1 MKKGY
6 SLLECMVA
14 LGLMAVVT
22 LTIASLFLGGQ
33 ASTVHTLEG
42 SRGSQVAE
50 LEMSHLKG
58 LPFAELEALI
68 TTPAAARQEKLD
80 NCDFQVESR
89 VSRVN
94 PAVGQPDYDLLRLQ
108 VKVSWQEN
116 RQLTV
121 SEKNQQL
128 KRVGAE
134 FELRS
139 LVAPEARF

>member
-1 MKKGY
+1 MRFRK
-6 SLLECMVA
+6 A
-14 LGLMAVVT
+14 
-22 LTIASLFLGGQ
+22 F
-33 ASTVHTLEG
+33 
-42 SRGSQVAE
+42 
-50 LEMSHLKG
+50 
-58 LPFAELEALI
+58 
-68 TTPAAARQEKLD
+68 ARQEKLD